1 MPFLPPNQQ
10 RQSDEEGKSIQNK
23 SWISDS
29 APDPVLLV
37 VSRFENLP
45 ISRRMHSLA
54 IMFTN
59 EVVHKMECHI
69 TDRNAASQ

>member
-29 APDPVLLV
+29 APDPVLPV
-37 VSRFENLP
+37 VSRFENFAYFAPHALP
-45 ISRRMHSLA
+45 GHY
-54 IMFTN
+54 
-59 EVVHKMECHI
+59 VHK
-69 TDRNAASQ
+69 